1 MKKQYVVTVSEETDK
16 MLQDMSKQD
25 RITVES
31 ELNKIID
38 EATTKFAKDELNDV
52 VGKFL
57 GLK

>member
-38 EATTKFAKDELNDV
+38 ETTTKFAKDELNDV